1 MSGRESGNQ
10 NDFMIEKIKQRP
22 INRKKL
28 IRRTIIT
35 ASMAVIFGL
44 IACVTFLVLE
54 PVISNWLY
62 PEEEPQVI
70 VFPEDQREMS
80 PEEMLAENLPTE
92 SPAPVEEPETEGVTL
107 EREQMRDLLN
117 RLTLDK
123 DSYVE
128 LYEGLHRFIY
138 DGSDVNEDGQTSIY
152 QYMVTIRG
160 ISSNIDWFNNVQ
172 ESDSQ
177 ASGVIIADNGKD
189 LLILV
194 DYTSLKNADNLVLD
208 LEDGYYQIA
217 ATLKG
222 LDPSTDLAVVAVDRY
237 SMPVE
242 WMEAGGLAVA
252 PMGSSNSWN
261 LEGTPV
267 IAMGSPMGISDS
279 VGYGMITASGTISTV
294 DRNYKLLLTDI
305 VGSKKASGAL
315 FNLKGELIGIIAGS
329 KTSSDTGNVISAYG
343 ISELKKVV
351 EKMSNEN
358 RLPYMG
364 ISGGDVPS
372 SAHARFGVPYGA
384 YVQEIAMD
392 SPAMLAGVQQG
403 DIVTAVNDGIVTN
416 FNDYSNLLMQAEP
429 GQTVTLTVMRQA
441 QEEYK
446 EMNFTIALKER
457 R

>member
-1 MSGRESGNQ
+1 MSDKESGNQ

-28 IRRTIIT
+28 IRRTILT

-44 IACVTFLVLE
+44 IACFTFLILE
-54 PVISNWLY
+54 PVINNWLY

-70 VFPEDQREMS
+70 VFPEDQKEML

-92 SPAPVEEPETEGVTL
+92 SPAPTDEPETEAVIL
-107 EREQMRDLLN
+107 EPEQIDDILN
-117 RLTLDK
+117 RVTLDK

-128 LYEGLHRFIY
+128 LYEGLYHFIY
-138 DGSDVNEDGQTSIY
+138 DSDDVEGQTSIS

-177 ASGVIIADNGKD
+177 ASGVIVADNGKD

-194 DYTSLKNADNLVLD
+194 DYTSLENADSLVLD
-208 LEDGYYQIA
+208 LSDGFYQIEA
-217 ATLKG
+217 ALKG
-222 LDPSTDLAVVAVDRY
+222 LDPSTNLAVVAVNRD
-237 SMPVE
+237 SVPVE
-242 WMEAGGLAVA
+242 WMETGGLAVA
-252 PMGSSNSWN
+252 PMGSSNSRT
-261 LEGTPV
+261 LAGTPV
-267 IAMGSPMGISDS
+267 IAMGSPMGTSDS
-279 VGYGMITASGTISTV
+279 ISYGMITAATTISTI

-305 VGSKKASGAL
+305 VGSRKASGAL

-329 KTSSDTGNVISAYG
+329 KTSSDMGNLINAYG

-351 EKMSNEN
+351 EKMSNES

-372 SAHARFGVPYGA
+372 SAHANIGVPYGA
-384 YVQEIAMD
+384 YVKEIAMD

-403 DIVTAVNDGIVTN
+403 DIVTAMNDNIITS
-416 FNDYSNLLMQAEP
+416 FNDYSSLLMQIEP
-429 GQTVTLTVMRQA
+429 GQTVSLTVMRQA
-441 QEEYK
+441 QTEYK
-446 EMNFTIALKER
+446 EMIFTIELKER
-457 R
+457 Q

>member
-1 MSGRESGNQ
+1 MPDRESGNQ

-28 IRRTIIT
+28 IRRTILT

-44 IACVTFLVLE
+44 IACFTFLILE

-92 SPAPVEEPETEGVTL
+92 SPAPADEPETEGITL
-107 EREQMRDLLN
+107 EQEQIEDILS

-123 DSYVE
+123 DSYME
-128 LYEGLHRFIY
+128 LYDGLYHFIY
-138 DGSDVNEDGQTSIY
+138 DTEEITGQPSIS
-152 QYMVTIRG
+152 QYIVTIRG
-160 ISSNIDWFNNVQ
+160 ITSNLDWFNNVQ

-177 ASGVIIADNGKD
+177 ASGVIIADNGRAY
-189 LLILV
+189 LILV
-194 DYTSLKNADNLVLD
+194 DYTPLKNADSLVLE
-208 LEDGYYQIA
+208 LNDGYYQIE

-222 LDPSTDLAVVAVDRY
+222 LDPSTNLAVVAVERA
-237 SMPVE
+237 SLPAE
-242 WMEAGGLAVA
+242 WQETGGLAVA
-252 PMGSSNSWN
+252 PMGSSNSRT
-261 LEGTPV
+261 LAGSPV
-267 IAMGSPMGISDS
+267 IAMGSPMGTSDS
-279 VGYGMITASGTISTV
+279 IGYGMITAANTLYTV

-305 VGSKKASGAL
+305 VGSKKANGAL

-329 KTSSDTGNVISAYG
+329 RTNSDMGNVINAYG

-351 EKMSNEN
+351 EKMSNEDK
-358 RLPYMG
+358 LPYMG
-364 ISGGDVPS
+364 ISGGDVPL
-372 SAHARFGVPYGA
+372 SANLDFGVPRGA
-384 YVQEIAMD
+384 YIKEIDMD
-392 SPAMLAGVQQG
+392 SPAMLAGVQRG
-403 DIVTAVNDGIVTN
+403 DIITAVNDNVVTS
-416 FNDYSNLLMQAEP
+416 FSDYSALLMQIEP
-429 GQTVTLTVMRQA
+429 GQMVNLTVMRQS

-446 EMNFTIALKER
+446 EMNFAIEIEER

>member
-1 MSGRESGNQ
+1 MPDRESGNQ

-28 IRRTIIT
+28 IRRTILT

-44 IACVTFLVLE
+44 IACFTFLILE

-92 SPAPVEEPETEGVTL
+92 SPVPADEPETEGITL
-107 EREQMRDLLN
+107 EQEQIEDILS

-123 DSYVE
+123 DSYME
-128 LYEGLHRFIY
+128 LYDGLYHFIY
-138 DGSDVNEDGQTSIY
+138 DTEEITGQPSIS
-152 QYMVTIRG
+152 QYIVTIRG
-160 ISSNIDWFNNVQ
+160 ITSNLDWFNNVQ

-177 ASGVIIADNGKD
+177 SSGVIIADNGRAY
-189 LLILV
+189 LILV
-194 DYTSLKNADNLVLD
+194 DYTPLKNADSLVLE
-208 LEDGYYQIA
+208 LNDGYYQIE

-222 LDPSTDLAVVAVDRY
+222 LDPSTNLAVVAVERA
-237 SMPVE
+237 SLPAE
-242 WMEAGGLAVA
+242 WQETGGLAVA
-252 PMGSSNSWN
+252 PMGSSNSRT
-261 LEGTPV
+261 LAGSPV
-267 IAMGSPMGISDS
+267 IAMGSPMGTSDS
-279 VGYGMITASGTISTV
+279 IGYGMITAANTLYTV

-305 VGSKKASGAL
+305 VGSKKANGAL

-329 KTSSDTGNVISAYG
+329 RTNSDMGNVINAYG

-351 EKMSNEN
+351 EKMSNEDK
-358 RLPYMG
+358 LPYMG
-364 ISGGDVPS
+364 ISGGDVPL
-372 SAHARFGVPYGA
+372 SANLDFGVPRGA
-384 YVQEIAMD
+384 YIKEIDMD
-392 SPAMLAGVQQG
+392 SPAMLAGVQRG
-403 DIVTAVNDGIVTN
+403 DIITAVNDNVVTS
-416 FNDYSNLLMQAEP
+416 FSDYSALLMQIEP
-429 GQTVTLTVMRQA
+429 GQMVNLTVMRQS

-446 EMNFTIALKER
+446 EMNFAIEIEER

>member
-1 MSGRESGNQ
+1 MSDRESGNQ

-28 IRRTIIT
+28 IRRTILT

-44 IACVTFLVLE
+44 IACFTFLILE

-70 VFPEDQREMS
+70 VFPEDQREML

-92 SPAPVEEPETEGVTL
+92 SPAPADKSETESVIL
-107 EREQMRDLLN
+107 EQEQIDDILDRV
-117 RLTLDK
+117 TLDK

-138 DGSDVNEDGQTSIY
+138 DTEDIDGQTSIS
-152 QYMVTIRG
+152 QYIVTIRG
-160 ISSNIDWFNNVQ
+160 ISSNIDWFNNIQ

-194 DYTSLKNADNLVLD
+194 DYTSLKNADSLVLD
-208 LEDGYYQIA
+208 LSDGFYQIEA
-217 ATLKG
+217 ALKG
-222 LDPSTDLAVVAVDRY
+222 WDPSTNLAVVAVDRY
-237 SMPVE
+237 SIPAE
-242 WMEAGGLAVA
+242 WMEIGGLAVA
-252 PMGSSNSWN
+252 PMGSSNSRT
-261 LEGTPV
+261 LAGTPV
-267 IAMGSPMGISDS
+267 IAIGSPMGTSDS
-279 VGYGMITASGTISTV
+279 IGYGMITAATTLSTV
-294 DRNYKLLLTDI
+294 DRNYKLLMTDI
-305 VGSKKASGAL
+305 VGSRKASGAL

-329 KTSSDTGNVISAYG
+329 KTSSETGNVINAYG

-351 EKMSNEN
+351 EKMSNES

-372 SAHARFGVPYGA
+372 SAHTNIGVPYGA
-384 YVQEIAMD
+384 YVKGIAMD

-403 DIVTAVNDGIVTN
+403 DIVTAVNDNVVTG
-416 FNDYSNLLMQAEP
+416 FSDYSALLMQIEP
-429 GQTVTLTVMRQA
+429 GQTVKLTVMRQA
-441 QEEYK
+441 QTEYK
-446 EMNFTIALKER
+446 EMNFTIELGER

>member
-1 MSGRESGNQ
+1 MPDRESGNQ

-28 IRRTIIT
+28 IRRTILT

-44 IACVTFLVLE
+44 IACFTFLILE

-92 SPAPVEEPETEGVTL
+92 SPVPADEPETEGITL
-107 EREQMRDLLN
+107 EQEQIEDILS

-123 DSYVE
+123 DSYME
-128 LYEGLHRFIY
+128 LYDGLYHFIY
-138 DGSDVNEDGQTSIY
+138 DTEEITGQPSIS
-152 QYMVTIRG
+152 QYIVTIRG
-160 ISSNIDWFNNVQ
+160 ITSNLDWFNNVQ

-177 ASGVIIADNGKD
+177 ASGVIIADNGRAY
-189 LLILV
+189 LILV
-194 DYTSLKNADNLVLD
+194 DYTPLKNADSLVLE
-208 LEDGYYQIA
+208 LNDGYYQIE

-222 LDPSTDLAVVAVDRY
+222 LDPSTNLAVVAVERA
-237 SMPVE
+237 SLPAE
-242 WMEAGGLAVA
+242 WQETGGLAVA
-252 PMGSSNSWN
+252 PMGSSNSRT
-261 LEGTPV
+261 LAGSPV
-267 IAMGSPMGISDS
+267 IAMGSPMGTSDS
-279 VGYGMITASGTISTV
+279 IGYGMITAANTLYTV

-305 VGSKKASGAL
+305 VGSKKANGAL

-329 KTSSDTGNVISAYG
+329 RTNSDMGNVINAYG

-351 EKMSNEN
+351 EKMSNEDK
-358 RLPYMG
+358 LPYMG
-364 ISGGDVPS
+364 ISGGDVPL
-372 SAHARFGVPYGA
+372 SANLDFGVPRGA
-384 YVQEIAMD
+384 YIKEIDMD
-392 SPAMLAGVQQG
+392 SPAMLAGVQRG
-403 DIVTAVNDGIVTN
+403 DIITAVNDNVVTS
-416 FNDYSNLLMQAEP
+416 FSDYSALLMQIEP
-429 GQTVTLTVMRQA
+429 GQMVNLTVMRQS

-446 EMNFTIALKER
+446 EMNFAIEIEER

>member
-1 MSGRESGNQ
+1 MSERESGNQ

-28 IRRTIIT
+28 IRRTILT

-44 IACVTFLVLE
+44 IACFTFLVLE

-70 VFPEDQREMS
+70 VFPEDQREML

-92 SPAPVEEPETEGVTL
+92 SPAPTDEPETESITL
-107 EREQMRDLLN
+107 EPEQIDDILN
-117 RLTLDK
+117 RVTLDK
-123 DSYVE
+123 DSYVQ
-128 LYEGLHRFIY
+128 LYEGLYHFIY
-138 DGSDVNEDGQTSIY
+138 DTEDIGGQTSIS
-152 QYMVTIRG
+152 QYIVTIRG

-172 ESDSQ
+172 ESDSR

-194 DYTSLKNADNLVLD
+194 DYTSLKNADSLVLD
-208 LEDGYYQIA
+208 LSDGFYQIE

-222 LDPSTDLAVVAVDRY
+222 WDPSTNLAVVAVDRY
-237 SMPVE
+237 SIPLE
-242 WMEAGGLAVA
+242 WMETGGLAVA
-252 PMGSSNSWN
+252 PMGSSNSRT
-261 LEGTPV
+261 LAGTPV
-267 IAMGSPMGISDS
+267 IAIGSPMGTSDS
-279 VGYGMITASGTISTV
+279 IGYGMITASNTLSTV

-305 VGSKKASGAL
+305 VGSRKASGAL
-315 FNLKGELIGIIAGS
+315 FNLKGELIGMIAGS
-329 KTSSDTGNVISAYG
+329 KTSSDTGNVINAYG

-351 EKMSNEN
+351 EKMSNESK
-358 RLPYMG
+358 LPYMG

-372 SAHARFGVPYGA
+372 SAHTNIGVPYGA
-384 YVQEIAMD
+384 YVKEVAMD

-403 DIVTAVNDGIVTN
+403 DIVTAVNDNIITG
-416 FNDYSNLLMQAEP
+416 FSDYSALLMQIEP
-429 GQTVTLTVMRQA
+429 GQTVKLTIMRQA
-441 QEEYK
+441 QAEYK
-446 EMNFTIALKER
+446 EMNFTMELKER

>member
-1 MSGRESGNQ
+1 MPDRESGNQ

-28 IRRTIIT
+28 IRRTILT

-54 PVISNWLY
+54 PVINNWLY

-92 SPAPVEEPETEGVTL
+92 SPAPTDEPETDSVTL
-107 EREQMRDLLN
+107 EQEQVEDILD
-117 RLTLDK
+117 RLILDK

-128 LYEGLHRFIY
+128 IYEGLHHFIY
-138 DGSDVNEDGQTSIY
+138 DTEDVTGQPSIL
-152 QYMVTIRG
+152 QYVVTIRG

-177 ASGVIIADNGKD
+177 ASGVIIADNGRD
-189 LLILV
+189 FLILV
-194 DYTSLKNADNLVLD
+194 DYTPLKNADSLVLE
-208 LEDGYYQIA
+208 LHDGFYQIE

-222 LDPSTDLAVVAVDRY
+222 LDPA
-237 SMPVE
+237 E
-242 WMEAGGLAVA
+242 WQETGGLAVA
-252 PMGSSNSWN
+252 PMGSSNSWS
-261 LEGTPV
+261 LVGTPV
-267 IAMGSPMGISDS
+267 IAMGSPMGTTNSI
-279 VGYGMITASGTISTV
+279 GYGMITASNTLSTV

-305 VGSKKASGAL
+305 VGSRKASGAL

-329 KTSSDTGNVISAYG
+329 KTNSDTGNVINAYG
-343 ISELKKVV
+343 ISELKKVI
-351 EKMSNEN
+351 EKMSNEDK
-358 RLPYMG
+358 LPYMG
-364 ISGGDVPS
+364 ISGGDVPL
-372 SAHARFGVPYGA
+372 SAYSHLGIPRGA
-384 YVQEIAMD
+384 YVKETDMD

-403 DIVTAVNDGIVTN
+403 DIVIAVNENVVTS
-416 FNDYSNLLMQAEP
+416 FNEYSALLMQIEP
-429 GQTVTLTVMRQA
+429 GQTVNLTIMRQA

-446 EMNFTIALKER
+446 EMNFAIELKER

>member
-1 MSGRESGNQ
+1 MSDKESGNQ

-28 IRRTIIT
+28 IRRTILT

-44 IACVTFLVLE
+44 IACFTFLVLE

-70 VFPEDQREMS
+70 VFPEDQREML

-92 SPAPVEEPETEGVTL
+92 SPAPADESGAEGVILEPE
-107 EREQMRDLLN
+107 QIDDILN
-117 RLTLDK
+117 RVTLDK

-128 LYEGLHRFIY
+128 LYEGLYHFIH
-138 DGSDVNEDGQTSIY
+138 DSEDVGGQPSIS

-194 DYTSLKNADNLVLD
+194 DYSSLKNSDSLVLD
-208 LEDGYYQIA
+208 LSDGFYQIE

-222 LDPSTDLAVVAVDRY
+222 LDPSTNLAVVAVNRY
-237 SMPVE
+237 SVPVE
-242 WMEAGGLAVA
+242 WMETGGLAVA
-252 PMGSSNSWN
+252 PMGSSNSRN
-261 LEGTPV
+261 LAGTPV
-267 IAMGSPMGISDS
+267 IAMGSPMGISES
-279 VGYGMITASGTISTV
+279 IGYGMITASTTLSTV
-294 DRNYKLLLTDI
+294 DRNYKLFLTDI
-305 VGSKKASGAL
+305 VGSRKASGAL

-329 KTSSDTGNVISAYG
+329 RTNPDSGSVINAYG

-351 EKMSNEN
+351 EKMSNES

-372 SAHARFGVPYGA
+372 SAHINYDVPYGA
-384 YVQEIAMD
+384 YVKEITMD

-403 DIVTAVNDGIVTN
+403 DIITAINDNIITS
-416 FNDYSNLLMQAEP
+416 FNDYSTLLMQAEP
-429 GQTVTLTVMRQA
+429 EQTVTLTVMRQA
-441 QEEYK
+441 QAEYK
-446 EMNFTIALKER
+446 EMIFTIELEER
-457 R
+457 K

>member
-1 MSGRESGNQ
+1 MSDKESGNQ

-28 IRRTIIT
+28 IRRTILT

-44 IACVTFLVLE
+44 IACFTFLILE

-70 VFPEDQREMS
+70 VFPEDQKEML

-92 SPAPVEEPETEGVTL
+92 SPAPTDEPETEAVIL
-107 EREQMRDLLN
+107 EPEQIDDILN
-117 RLTLDK
+117 RVTLDK

-128 LYEGLHRFIY
+128 LYEGLYHFIY
-138 DGSDVNEDGQTSIY
+138 DSDDVDGQTSIS

-177 ASGVIIADNGKD
+177 ASGVIVADNGKD

-194 DYTSLKNADNLVLD
+194 DYTSLENADSLVLD
-208 LEDGYYQIA
+208 LSDGFYQIE

-222 LDPSTDLAVVAVDRY
+222 LDHSTNLAVVAVNRE
-237 SMPVE
+237 SVPVE
-242 WMEAGGLAVA
+242 WMETGGLAVA
-252 PMGSSNSWN
+252 PMGSSNSRT
-261 LEGTPV
+261 LAGTPV
-267 IAMGSPMGISDS
+267 IAMGSPMGTSDS
-279 VGYGMITASGTISTV
+279 ISYGMITASTSLSTI

-305 VGSKKASGAL
+305 VGSRKASGAL

-329 KTSSDTGNVISAYG
+329 KTSSDMGNLINAYG

-351 EKMSNEN
+351 EKMSNES

-372 SAHARFGVPYGA
+372 SAHANIGVPYGA
-384 YVQEIAMD
+384 YVKEIAMD

-403 DIVTAVNDGIVTN
+403 DIVTAMNDNIITS
-416 FNDYSNLLMQAEP
+416 FNDYSSLLMQIEP
-429 GQTVTLTVMRQA
+429 GQTVSLTVMRQA
-441 QEEYK
+441 QTEYK
-446 EMNFTIALKER
+446 EMIFTIELKER
-457 R
+457 Q